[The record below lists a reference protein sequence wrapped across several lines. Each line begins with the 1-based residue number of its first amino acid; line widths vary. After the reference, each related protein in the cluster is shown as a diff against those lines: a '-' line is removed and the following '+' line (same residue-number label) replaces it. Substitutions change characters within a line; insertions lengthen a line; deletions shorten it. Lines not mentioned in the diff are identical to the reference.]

1 MSRMKE
7 HVMDMQLPGVEPLPQ
22 ASLVESLA
30 AAQAEMK
37 NPTFDKINPH
47 FKSKFASLAAVRDA
61 VVPVLARHGIAMTQ
75 TYGFIE
81 GAQVLVTT
89 LYHGNE
95 QIVSQVPLPAY
106 QQPQQWASATTY
118 IRRVSLMA
126 IAGVCGDEDDDAEE
140 AVQVVRKGPQSAA
153 PHGFDSWWADM
164 GAVAQEG
171 SDALRSAWMAAPVDY
186 RSHVQSVYTAQWD
199 TMKKLSAK
207 SAKAAS

>member
-7 HVMDMQLPGVEPLPQ
+7 HVMNMQLPGAEPLPQ
-22 ASLVESLA
+22 PSLVEALA
-30 AAQAEMK
+30 NAQSEMR
-37 NPTFDKINPH
+37 NPAFDKVNPH

-61 VVPVLARHGIAMTQ
+61 VVPVLARHGVAMTQ
-75 TYGFIE
+75 TYDLRD
-81 GAQVLVTT
+81 GAQVLLTT
-89 LYHGNE
+89 LYKGNE
-95 QIVSQVPLPAY
+95 TIVSAVPLPAY
-106 QQPQQWASATTY
+106 QQSQQWASATTY

-140 AVQVVRKGPQSAA
+140 AVQIVRKAPQSAA

-171 SDALRSAWMAAPVDY
+171 SDALKAAWMAAPVDY

-207 SAKAAS
+207 ATS

>member
-7 HVMDMQLPGVEPLPQ
+7 HVMNMQLPGAEPLPQ
-22 ASLVESLA
+22 ASLVEALA
-30 AAQAEMK
+30 NAQSEMR
-37 NPTFDKINPH
+37 NPAFDKVNPH

-61 VVPVLARHGIAMTQ
+61 VVPVLARHGVAMTQ
-75 TYGFIE
+75 TYDLRD
-81 GAQVLVTT
+81 GAQVLLTT
-89 LYHGNE
+89 LYKGGE
-95 QIVSQVPLPAY
+95 TIVSAVPLPAY
-106 QQPQQWASATTY
+106 QQSQQWASATTY

-140 AVQVVRKGPQSAA
+140 AVQIVRKAPQSAA

-171 SDALRSAWMAAPVDY
+171 SDALKSAWMAAPVDY

-207 SAKAAS
+207 AAS

>member
-7 HVMDMQLPGVEPLPQ
+7 HVMNMQLPGAEPLPQ
-22 ASLVESLA
+22 PSLVEALA
-30 AAQAEMK
+30 NAQSEMR
-37 NPTFDKINPH
+37 NPAFDKVNPH

-61 VVPVLARHGIAMTQ
+61 VVPVLARHGVAMTQ
-75 TYGFIE
+75 TYDLRD
-81 GAQVLVTT
+81 GAQVLLTT
-89 LYHGNE
+89 LYKGGE
-95 QIVSQVPLPAY
+95 TIVSAVPLPAY
-106 QQPQQWASATTY
+106 QQSQQWASATTY

-140 AVQVVRKGPQSAA
+140 AVQIVRKAPQSAA

-171 SDALRSAWMAAPVDY
+171 SDALKAAWMAAPVDY

-207 SAKAAS
+207 ATS

>member
-7 HVMDMQLPGVEPLPQ
+7 HVMNMQLPGAEPLPQ
-22 ASLVESLA
+22 ASLVEALA
-30 AAQAEMK
+30 NAQSEMR
-37 NPTFDKINPH
+37 NPAFDKVNPH

-61 VVPVLARHGIAMTQ
+61 VVPVLARHGVAMTQ
-75 TYGFIE
+75 TYDLRD
-81 GAQVLVTT
+81 GAQVLLTT
-89 LYHGNE
+89 LYKGGE
-95 QIVSQVPLPAY
+95 TIVSAVPLPAY
-106 QQPQQWASATTY
+106 QQSQQWASATTY

-140 AVQVVRKGPQSAA
+140 AVQIVRKAPQSAA

-171 SDALRSAWMAAPVDY
+171 SEALKSAWMAAPVDY

-207 SAKAAS
+207 AAP

>member
-1 MSRMKE
+1 MKE
-7 HVMDMQLPGVEPLPQ
+7 HVMNMQLPGAEPLPQ
-22 ASLVESLA
+22 PSLVEALA
-30 AAQAEMK
+30 NAQSEMR
-37 NPTFDKINPH
+37 NPAFDKVNPH

-61 VVPVLARHGIAMTQ
+61 VVPVLARHGVAMTQ
-75 TYGFIE
+75 TYDLCDGE
-81 GAQVLVTT
+81 QVLLTT
-89 LYHGNE
+89 LYKGGE
-95 QIVSQVPLPAY
+95 TIVSAVPLPAY
-106 QQPQQWASATTY
+106 QQSQQWASATTY

-140 AVQVVRKGPQSAA
+140 AVQIVRKAPQSAA

-171 SDALRSAWMAAPVDY
+171 SDALKSAWMAAPVDY

-207 SAKAAS
+207 AAS

>member
-7 HVMDMQLPGVEPLPQ
+7 HVMNMQLPGAEPLPQ
-22 ASLVESLA
+22 PSLVEALA
-30 AAQAEMK
+30 NAQSEMR
-37 NPTFDKINPH
+37 NPAFDKVNPH

-61 VVPVLARHGIAMTQ
+61 VVPVLARHGVAMTQ
-75 TYGFIE
+75 TYDLRD
-81 GAQVLVTT
+81 GAQVLLTT
-89 LYHGNE
+89 LYKGNE
-95 QIVSQVPLPAY
+95 TIVSAVPLPAY
-106 QQPQQWASATTY
+106 QQSQQWASATTY

-140 AVQVVRKGPQSAA
+140 AVQVVRKAPQSAA

-171 SDALRSAWMAAPVDY
+171 SDALKSAWMAAPVDY

-199 TMKKLSAK
+199 TMKKF

>member
-7 HVMDMQLPGVEPLPQ
+7 HVMNMQLPGAEPLPQ
-22 ASLVESLA
+22 ASLVEALA
-30 AAQAEMK
+30 NAQSEMR
-37 NPTFDKINPH
+37 NPAFDKVNPH

-61 VVPVLARHGIAMTQ
+61 VVPVLARHGVAMTQ
-75 TYGFIE
+75 TYDLRV
-81 GAQVLVTT
+81 GAQVLLTT
-89 LYHGNE
+89 LYKCNE
-95 QIVSQVPLPAY
+95 TIVSAVPLPAY
-106 QQPQQWASATTY
+106 QQSQQWASATTY

-140 AVQVVRKGPQSAA
+140 AVQIVRKAPQSAA

-171 SDALRSAWMAAPVDY
+171 SDALKSAWMAAPVDY

-207 SAKAAS
+207 AAS

>member
-7 HVMDMQLPGVEPLPQ
+7 HVMNMQLPGAEPLPQ
-22 ASLVESLA
+22 PSLVEALA
-30 AAQAEMK
+30 NAQSEMR
-37 NPTFDKINPH
+37 NPAFDKVNPH

-61 VVPVLARHGIAMTQ
+61 VVPVLARHGVAMTQ
-75 TYGFIE
+75 TYDLRD
-81 GAQVLVTT
+81 GAQVLLTT
-89 LYHGNE
+89 LYKGNE
-95 QIVSQVPLPAY
+95 TIVSAVPLPAY
-106 QQPQQWASATTY
+106 QQSQQWASATTY
-118 IRRVSLMA
+118 LRRVSLMA

-140 AVQVVRKGPQSAA
+140 AVQIVRKAPQSAA

-171 SDALRSAWMAAPVDY
+171 SDALKSAWMAAPVDY

-207 SAKAAS
+207 AAS

>member
-7 HVMDMQLPGVEPLPQ
+7 HVMNMQLPGAEPLPQ
-22 ASLVESLA
+22 ASLVEALA
-30 AAQAEMK
+30 NAQSEMR
-37 NPTFDKINPH
+37 NPAFDKVNPH

-61 VVPVLARHGIAMTQ
+61 VVPVLARHGVAMTQ
-75 TYGFIE
+75 TYDLRD
-81 GAQVLVTT
+81 GAQVLLTT
-89 LYHGNE
+89 LYKGNE
-95 QIVSQVPLPAY
+95 TIVSAVPLPAY
-106 QQPQQWASATTY
+106 QQSQQWASATTY

-140 AVQVVRKGPQSAA
+140 AVQVVRKAPQSAA

-171 SDALRSAWMAAPVDY
+171 SDALKSAWMAAPVDY
-186 RSHVQSVYTAQWD
+186 RSHVQSVYTTQWD

-207 SAKAAS
+207 AAS

>member
-7 HVMDMQLPGVEPLPQ
+7 HVMNMQLPGAEPLPQ
-22 ASLVESLA
+22 PSLVEALA
-30 AAQAEMK
+30 NAQSEMR
-37 NPTFDKINPH
+37 NPAFDKVNPH

-61 VVPVLARHGIAMTQ
+61 VVPVLARHGVAMTQ
-75 TYGFIE
+75 TYDLRD
-81 GAQVLVTT
+81 GAQVLLTT
-89 LYHGNE
+89 LYKNGE
-95 QIVSQVPLPAY
+95 TIVSAVPLPAY
-106 QQPQQWASATTY
+106 QQSQQWASATTY

-140 AVQVVRKGPQSAA
+140 AVQIVRKAPQSAA

-171 SDALRSAWMAAPVDY
+171 SDALKSAWMAAPVDY

-207 SAKAAS
+207 AAS

>member
-7 HVMDMQLPGVEPLPQ
+7 HVMNMQLPGAEPLPQ
-22 ASLVESLA
+22 ASLVEALA
-30 AAQAEMK
+30 NAQSEMR
-37 NPTFDKINPH
+37 NPAFDKVNPH

-75 TYGFIE
+75 TYDLRD
-81 GAQVLVTT
+81 GAQVLLTT
-89 LYHGNE
+89 LYKGGE
-95 QIVSQVPLPAY
+95 TIVSAVPLPAY
-106 QQPQQWASATTY
+106 QQSQQWASATTY

-140 AVQVVRKGPQSAA
+140 AVQVVRKAPQSAA

-171 SDALRSAWMAAPVDY
+171 SDALKSAWMAAPVDY

-207 SAKAAS
+207 AAS

>member
-7 HVMDMQLPGVEPLPQ
+7 HVMNMQLPGAEPLPQ
-22 ASLVESLA
+22 PSLVEALA
-30 AAQAEMK
+30 NAQSEMR
-37 NPTFDKINPH
+37 NPAFDKVNPH

-61 VVPVLARHGIAMTQ
+61 VVPVLARHGVAMTQ
-75 TYGFIE
+75 TYDLRD
-81 GAQVLVTT
+81 GAQVLLTT
-89 LYHGNE
+89 LYKGGE
-95 QIVSQVPLPAY
+95 TIVSAVPLPAY
-106 QQPQQWASATTY
+106 QQSQQWASATTY

-140 AVQVVRKGPQSAA
+140 AVQVVRKAPQSAA

-171 SDALRSAWMAAPVDY
+171 SDALKSAWMAAPVDY
-186 RSHVQSVYTAQWD
+186 RSYVQSVYTAQWD

-207 SAKAAS
+207 AAS

>member
-7 HVMDMQLPGVEPLPQ
+7 HVMNMQLPGAEPLPQ
-22 ASLVESLA
+22 ASLVEALA
-30 AAQAEMK
+30 NAQSEMR
-37 NPTFDKINPH
+37 NPAFNKVNPH

-61 VVPVLARHGIAMTQ
+61 VVPVLARHGVAMTQ
-75 TYGFIE
+75 TYDLRD
-81 GAQVLVTT
+81 GAQVLLTT
-89 LYHGNE
+89 LYKGGE
-95 QIVSQVPLPAY
+95 TIVSAVPLPAY
-106 QQPQQWASATTY
+106 QQSQQWASATTY

-140 AVQVVRKGPQSAA
+140 AVQIVRKAPQSAA

-171 SDALRSAWMAAPVDY
+171 SDALKSAWMAAPVDY

-199 TMKKLSAK
+199 TMKKS

>member
-1 MSRMKE
+1 MGRMKE
-7 HVMDMQLPGVEPLPQ
+7 HVMAQIHEDGPTAP
-22 ASLVESLA
+22 AATLVDALA
-30 AAQAEMK
+30 AAQAEMR
-37 NPTFDKINPH
+37 NPVFDKVNPH

-81 GAQVLVTT
+81 GAQLLITT
-89 LYHGNE
+89 LHYGNE

-140 AVQVVRKGPQSAA
+140 ATQTARKSPQNVA
-153 PHGFDSWWADM
+153 PEGFREWWADM
-164 GAVAQEG
+164 TAFADHG
-171 SDALRSAWMAAPVDY
+171 SDVLRTAWTGASVDL
-186 RSHVQSVYTAQWD
+186 RNHVQAHH
-199 TMKKLSAK
+199 SAEWAALK
-207 SAKAAS
+207 TKASKVSA

>member
-1 MSRMKE
+1 MN
-7 HVMDMQLPGVEPLPQ
+7 MQLPGAEPLPQ
-22 ASLVESLA
+22 PSLVEALA
-30 AAQAEMK
+30 NAQSEMR
-37 NPTFDKINPH
+37 NPAFDKVNPH

-61 VVPVLARHGIAMTQ
+61 VVPVLARHGVAMTQ
-75 TYGFIE
+75 TYDLRD
-81 GAQVLVTT
+81 GAQVLLTT
-89 LYHGNE
+89 LYKGGE
-95 QIVSQVPLPAY
+95 TIVSAVPLPAY
-106 QQPQQWASATTY
+106 QQSQQWASATTY

-140 AVQVVRKGPQSAA
+140 AVQIVRKAPQSAA

-171 SDALRSAWMAAPVDY
+171 SDALKSAWMAAPVDY

-207 SAKAAS
+207 AAS

>member
-7 HVMDMQLPGVEPLPQ
+7 HVMNMQLPGAEPLPQ
-22 ASLVESLA
+22 PSLVEALA
-30 AAQAEMK
+30 NAQSEMR
-37 NPTFDKINPH
+37 NPAFDKVNPH

-61 VVPVLARHGIAMTQ
+61 VVPVLARHGVAMTQ
-75 TYGFIE
+75 TYDLRD
-81 GAQVLVTT
+81 GAQVLLTT
-89 LYHGNE
+89 LYKGGE
-95 QIVSQVPLPAY
+95 TIVSAVPLPAY
-106 QQPQQWASATTY
+106 QQSQQWASATTY

-140 AVQVVRKGPQSAA
+140 AVQIVRKAPQSAA

-171 SDALRSAWMAAPVDY
+171 SDALKSAWMAAPVDY
-186 RSHVQSVYTAQWD
+186 RTHVQSVYTAQWD

-207 SAKAAS
+207 AAS

>member
-7 HVMDMQLPGVEPLPQ
+7 HVMNMQLPGVEPLPQ
-22 ASLVESLA
+22 ASLVEALA
-30 AAQAEMK
+30 NAQSEMR
-37 NPTFDKINPH
+37 NPAFDKINPH

-61 VVPVLARHGIAMTQ
+61 VVPVLARHGVAMTQ
-75 TYGFIE
+75 TYDLRD
-81 GAQVLVTT
+81 GAQVLLTT
-89 LYHGNE
+89 LYKGGE
-95 QIVSQVPLPAY
+95 TIVSAVPLPAY
-106 QQPQQWASATTY
+106 QQSQQWASATTY

-140 AVQVVRKGPQSAA
+140 AVQIVRKAPQSAA

-171 SDALRSAWMAAPVDY
+171 SDALKSAWMAAPVDY

-207 SAKAAS
+207 AAS

>member
-7 HVMDMQLPGVEPLPQ
+7 HVMNMQLPGAEPLPQ
-22 ASLVESLA
+22 PSLVEALA
-30 AAQAEMK
+30 NAQSEMR
-37 NPTFDKINPH
+37 NPAFDKVNPH

-61 VVPVLARHGIAMTQ
+61 VVPVLARHGVAMTQ
-75 TYGFIE
+75 TYDLRD
-81 GAQVLVTT
+81 GAQVLLTT
-89 LYHGNE
+89 LYKGGE
-95 QIVSQVPLPAY
+95 TIVSAVPLPAY
-106 QQPQQWASATTY
+106 QQSQQWASATTY

-140 AVQVVRKGPQSAA
+140 AVQVVRKAPQSAA

-171 SDALRSAWMAAPVDY
+171 SDALKSAWMAAPVDY

-207 SAKAAS
+207 AAS

>member
-7 HVMDMQLPGVEPLPQ
+7 HVMNMQLPGAEPLPQ
-22 ASLVESLA
+22 ASLVEALA
-30 AAQAEMK
+30 NAQSEMR
-37 NPTFDKINPH
+37 NPAFDKVNPH

-61 VVPVLARHGIAMTQ
+61 VVPVLARHGVAMTQ
-75 TYGFIE
+75 TYDLRD
-81 GAQVLVTT
+81 GAQVLLTT
-89 LYHGNE
+89 LYKGGE
-95 QIVSQVPLPAY
+95 TIVSAVPLPAY
-106 QQPQQWASATTY
+106 QQSQQWASATTY

-140 AVQVVRKGPQSAA
+140 AVQIVRKAPQSAA

-171 SDALRSAWMAAPVDY
+171 SEALKSAWMAAPVDY

-207 SAKAAS
+207 AAS

>member
-7 HVMDMQLPGVEPLPQ
+7 HVMNMQLPGAEPLPQ
-22 ASLVESLA
+22 ASLVEALA
-30 AAQAEMK
+30 NAQSEMR
-37 NPTFDKINPH
+37 NPAFDKVNPH

-61 VVPVLARHGIAMTQ
+61 VVPVLARHGVAMTQ
-75 TYGFIE
+75 TYDLRD
-81 GAQVLVTT
+81 GAQVLLTT
-89 LYHGNE
+89 LYKGGE
-95 QIVSQVPLPAY
+95 TIVSAVPLPAY
-106 QQPQQWASATTY
+106 QQSQQWASATTY

-126 IAGVCGDEDDDAEE
+126 IAGVCVDEDDDAEE
-140 AVQVVRKGPQSAA
+140 AVQIVRKAPQSAA

-171 SDALRSAWMAAPVDY
+171 SDALKSAWMAAPVDY

-207 SAKAAS
+207 AAS

>member
-7 HVMDMQLPGVEPLPQ
+7 HVMNMQLPGAEPLPQ
-22 ASLVESLA
+22 ASLVEALA
-30 AAQAEMK
+30 NAQSEMR
-37 NPTFDKINPH
+37 NPAFDKVNPH

-61 VVPVLARHGIAMTQ
+61 VVPVLARHGVAMTQ
-75 TYGFIE
+75 TYDLRD
-81 GAQVLVTT
+81 GAQVLLTT
-89 LYHGNE
+89 LYKGNE
-95 QIVSQVPLPAY
+95 TIVSAVPLPAY
-106 QQPQQWASATTY
+106 QQSQQWASATTY

-140 AVQVVRKGPQSAA
+140 AVQIVRKAPQSAA

-171 SDALRSAWMAAPVDY
+171 SDALKSAWMAAPVDY

-207 SAKAAS
+207 AAS

>member
-7 HVMDMQLPGVEPLPQ
+7 HVMNMQLPGAEPLPQ
-22 ASLVESLA
+22 ASLVEALA
-30 AAQAEMK
+30 SAQSEMR
-37 NPTFDKINPH
+37 NPAFDKVNPH

-61 VVPVLARHGIAMTQ
+61 VVPVLARHGVAMTQ
-75 TYGFIE
+75 TYDLRD
-81 GAQVLVTT
+81 GAQVLLTT
-89 LYHGNE
+89 LYKGNE
-95 QIVSQVPLPAY
+95 TIVSAVPLPAY
-106 QQPQQWASATTY
+106 QQSQQWASATTY

-126 IAGVCGDEDDDAEE
+126 IAGVCGDDDDDAEE
-140 AVQVVRKGPQSAA
+140 AVQVVRKAPQSAA

-171 SDALRSAWMAAPVDY
+171 SDALKSAWMAAPVDY

-207 SAKAAS
+207 AAS

>member
-7 HVMDMQLPGVEPLPQ
+7 HVMNMQLPGAEPLPQ
-22 ASLVESLA
+22 ASLVEALA
-30 AAQAEMK
+30 NAQSEMR
-37 NPTFDKINPH
+37 NPAFDKVNPH

-61 VVPVLARHGIAMTQ
+61 VVPVLARHGVAMTQ
-75 TYGFIE
+75 TYDLRD
-81 GAQVLVTT
+81 GAQVLLTT
-89 LYHGNE
+89 LYKGNE
-95 QIVSQVPLPAY
+95 TIVSAVPLPAY
-106 QQPQQWASATTY
+106 QQSQQWASATTY

-140 AVQVVRKGPQSAA
+140 AVQIVRKAPQSAA

-171 SDALRSAWMAAPVDY
+171 SDALKAAWMAAPVDY

-207 SAKAAS
+207 AAS

>member
-7 HVMDMQLPGVEPLPQ
+7 HVMNMQLPGAEPLPQ
-22 ASLVESLA
+22 ASLVEALA
-30 AAQAEMK
+30 NAQSEMR
-37 NPTFDKINPH
+37 NPAFDKVNPH

-75 TYGFIE
+75 TYDLRD
-81 GAQVLVTT
+81 GAQVLLTT
-89 LYHGNE
+89 LYKCNE
-95 QIVSQVPLPAY
+95 TIVSAVPLPAY
-106 QQPQQWASATTY
+106 QQSQQWASATTY

-140 AVQVVRKGPQSAA
+140 AVQVVRKAPQSAA

-171 SDALRSAWMAAPVDY
+171 SDALKSAWMAAPVDY

-207 SAKAAS
+207 AAS

>member
-7 HVMDMQLPGVEPLPQ
+7 HVMNMQLPGAEPLPQ
-22 ASLVESLA
+22 PSLVEALA
-30 AAQAEMK
+30 NAQSEMR
-37 NPTFDKINPH
+37 NPAFDKVNPH

-61 VVPVLARHGIAMTQ
+61 VVPVLARHGVAMTQ
-75 TYGFIE
+75 TYDLRD
-81 GAQVLVTT
+81 GAQVLLTT
-89 LYHGNE
+89 LYKGNE
-95 QIVSQVPLPAY
+95 TIVSAVPLPAY
-106 QQPQQWASATTY
+106 QQSQQWASATTY

-140 AVQVVRKGPQSAA
+140 AVQIVRKAPQSAA

-171 SDALRSAWMAAPVDY
+171 SDALKSAWMAAPVDY

-207 SAKAAS
+207 AAS

>member
-7 HVMDMQLPGVEPLPQ
+7 HVMNMQLPGAEPLPQ
-22 ASLVESLA
+22 PSLVEALA
-30 AAQAEMK
+30 NAQSEMR
-37 NPTFDKINPH
+37 NPAFDKVNPH

-61 VVPVLARHGIAMTQ
+61 VVPVLARHGVAMTQ
-75 TYGFIE
+75 TYDLRD
-81 GAQVLVTT
+81 GAQVLLTT
-89 LYHGNE
+89 LYKGNE
-95 QIVSQVPLPAY
+95 TIVSAVPLPAY
-106 QQPQQWASATTY
+106 QQSQQWASATTY

-140 AVQVVRKGPQSAA
+140 AVQIVRKAPQSAA

-171 SDALRSAWMAAPVDY
+171 SDALKSAWMAAPVDY
-186 RSHVQSVYTAQWD
+186 RSRVQSVYTAQWD

-207 SAKAAS
+207 AAS

>member
-7 HVMDMQLPGVEPLPQ
+7 HVMNMQLPGAEPLPQ
-22 ASLVESLA
+22 ASLVEALA
-30 AAQAEMK
+30 NAQSEMR
-37 NPTFDKINPH
+37 NPAFDKVNPH

-61 VVPVLARHGIAMTQ
+61 VVPVLARHGVAMTQ
-75 TYGFIE
+75 TYDLRD
-81 GAQVLVTT
+81 GAQVLLTT
-89 LYHGNE
+89 LYKGNE
-95 QIVSQVPLPAY
+95 TIVSAVPLPAY
-106 QQPQQWASATTY
+106 QQSQQWASATTY

-126 IAGVCGDEDDDAEE
+126 IAGVCGDDDDDAEE
-140 AVQVVRKGPQSAA
+140 AVQVVRKAPQSAA

-171 SDALRSAWMAAPVDY
+171 SDALKSAWMAAPVDY

-207 SAKAAS
+207 AAS

>member
-7 HVMDMQLPGVEPLPQ
+7 HVMNMQLPGAEPLPQ
-22 ASLVESLA
+22 ASLVEALA
-30 AAQAEMK
+30 NAQSEMR
-37 NPTFDKINPH
+37 NPAFDKVNPH

-61 VVPVLARHGIAMTQ
+61 VVPVLARHGVAMTQ
-75 TYGFIE
+75 TYDLRD
-81 GAQVLVTT
+81 GAQVLLTT
-89 LYHGNE
+89 LYKGGE
-95 QIVSQVPLPAY
+95 TIVSAVPLPAY
-106 QQPQQWASATTY
+106 QQSQQWASATTY

-140 AVQVVRKGPQSAA
+140 AVQVVRKAPQSAA

-171 SDALRSAWMAAPVDY
+171 SDALKSAWMAAPVDY

-207 SAKAAS
+207 AAS

>member
-7 HVMDMQLPGVEPLPQ
+7 HVMNMQLPGAEPLPQ
-22 ASLVESLA
+22 PSLVEALA
-30 AAQAEMK
+30 NAQSEMR
-37 NPTFDKINPH
+37 NPAFDKVNPH

-61 VVPVLARHGIAMTQ
+61 VVPVLARHGVAMTQ
-75 TYGFIE
+75 TYDLRD
-81 GAQVLVTT
+81 GAQVLLTT
-89 LYHGNE
+89 LYKGGE
-95 QIVSQVPLPAY
+95 TIVSAVPLPAY
-106 QQPQQWASATTY
+106 QQSQQWASATTY

-140 AVQVVRKGPQSAA
+140 AVQIVRKAPQSAA

-171 SDALRSAWMAAPVDY
+171 SDALKSAWMAAPVDY

-207 SAKAAS
+207 AAS

>member
-7 HVMDMQLPGVEPLPQ
+7 HVMNMQLPGVEPLPQ
-22 ASLVESLA
+22 ASLVEALA
-30 AAQAEMK
+30 NAQSEMR
-37 NPTFDKINPH
+37 NPAFDKVNPH

-61 VVPVLARHGIAMTQ
+61 VVPVLARHGVAMTQ
-75 TYGFIE
+75 TYDLRD
-81 GAQVLVTT
+81 GAQVLLTT
-89 LYHGNE
+89 LYKGNE
-95 QIVSQVPLPAY
+95 TIVSAVPLPAY
-106 QQPQQWASATTY
+106 QQSQQWASATTY

-140 AVQVVRKGPQSAA
+140 AVQIVRKAPQSAA

-171 SDALRSAWMAAPVDY
+171 SVALKSAWMAAPVDY

-199 TMKKLSAK
+199 TMKKP